1 MHWREH
7 GRRQSLQSAL
17 VLVKITQMD
26 RSTAVTAAD
35 ASGEIREVDGAQ
47 QTTGLLIYRASRLE
61 KLLDPL
67 VQLLAVT
74 QPDNVLAP
82 QTIIAAHPG
91 MKQWLNGALARKY
104 GGGGIAAN
112 LDILLPSPWIDRLAR
127 QQLKQ
132 GAVSLPR
139 YQRQHLRWSI
149 HEVLGGDVAVLG
161 ITDARIAGYL
171 HADGTSQ
178 AGAADQARRR
188 FQLADRLARIY
199 SQYLVY
205 RPDWL
210 RGWEQGRFNV
220 VNGNAAEP
228 VLASTE
234 QRLLAPLW
242 RHLHR
247 KLGAHRGDVVGDLI
261 DHLGH
266 TSAAGEVLH
275 VFGVSHLAP
284 SELAVLR
291 AVARHRLVA
300 LYVPDPCREYWGG
313 LGRTLPALRQ
323 QSADEQVRLDAA
335 QGNDYWADQ
344 AHPLLA
350 SWGRMGQHFIMELA
364 AGEGDVLSDVRH
376 REDEQSLDGM
386 NRLQRVQQGIRAL
399 DPALMDVQLTSPVD
413 PAARADAS
421 LRVHSCHTPLRELEI
436 LRDQLLDALATAD
449 AEGKPIR
456 PADIVVMAPDIQRYA
471 PLIPAVFGVAG
482 HAGGLLPYQLADVAV
497 SRSHSL
503 FGAFRQLLDL
513 PGTRVTAPEVVDLLA
528 VPEVSRR
535 LNLDAAGVAELA
547 EWLKSSRVA
556 WGLDP
561 AFRTRFGVPPIAEH
575 TFGWAMDRMIAGYL
589 MADAA
594 EAERQSAVRLPD
606 GTELAPLTG
615 IHGPAAGYLGALDHL
630 LQEVQTLCD
639 LARESRHAS
648 DWAVELERRFEALF
662 RIDAMD
668 RAARDAKAMVLGF
681 IRTIASEPASADED
695 PLLHFSVVRDLLVER
710 LSAVP
715 EQQRF
720 LMGGI
725 TFCGMVPQRAIPFK
739 VVAVLGLNDGDFPRS
754 GSDAGLDLM
763 ARYRRM
769 GDRDV
774 RSDDRYLFLETLM
787 SARERLHLS
796 YIGEGVKDGK
806 PRNPAP
812 PLAELLAVLD
822 AAAGLR
828 PDDTSADRP
837 WLLRHPLQP
846 FDDRYFDA
854 ADARLFSYNALFA
867 GMHGR
872 GDQADVA
879 PFLDHRDIQPIE
891 VGPTIALRE
900 LHAYYR
906 DPAKQL
912 LEHRMQ
918 VSLDALEDD
927 RLPQDEPIEAK
938 FSALDTVAKRLFF
951 NDALP
956 GWPLTDWPPL
966 RAPDWLR
973 LGGIMPPGR
982 AGELA
987 WQQES
992 GVVGM
997 LLKELAKLP
1006 GFELGAPPGTSCEI
1020 DLAIDGRRVTGQVA
1034 HVYRTMIHGHQHWQL
1049 LRVFGGKNGK
1059 LKNEAE
1065 LGFKERVPMFLDW
1078 ALLRLLSAR
1087 AGGNLPAVRLCPLLD
1102 GDERP
1107 WQQGIQRWD
1116 EVFMQADDT
1125 QRAALLSELEQRLQQ
1140 LLHWWIEAQAAP
1152 RWYFPKSAWAA
1163 INERIHPK
1171 KRAQADDTDADEEDP
1186 KISIGSSWIAG
1197 HGGVGER
1204 DYAPGYSHLLAGDV
1218 EFADDSEEL
1227 KSMAEFAMDLHRCI
1241 SFESSAEISA

>member
-1 MHWREH
+1 MTVGNAGGDFR
-7 GRRQSLQSAL
+7 
-17 VLVKITQMD
+17 D
-26 RSTAVTAAD
+26 
-35 ASGEIREVDGAQ
+35 VDGSE

-74 QPDNVLAP
+74 QPENVLAP
-82 QTIIAAHPG
+82 QIIIAAHPG

-104 GGGGIAAN
+104 GAGGIAAN
-112 LDILLPSPWIDRLAR
+112 LDILLPSPWIDRLAQ
-127 QQLKQ
+127 QQLQ
-132 GAVSLPR
+132 QRAVSLPR

-149 HEVLGGDVAVLG
+149 HEVLAGDVVALG
-161 ITDARIAGYL
+161 ITDVRIASYL
-171 HADGTSQ
+171 HAGGANP
-178 AGAADQARRR
+178 AGGVADQARRR
-188 FQLADRLARIY
+188 FQLADRLARVY

-210 RGWEQGRFNV
+210 RSWEQGRFNV
-220 VNGNAAEP
+220 VTGRAAEP
-228 VLASTE
+228 LLASTE

-242 RHLHR
+242 RHLHE

-261 DHLGH
+261 DHLGRVKA
-266 TSAAGEVLH
+266 TGEALH

-313 LGRTLPALRQ
+313 LGRTLPALRLR
-323 QSADEQVRLDAA
+323 SAEEQARLDAA
-335 QGNDYWADQ
+335 EGNDYWTDQ
-344 AHPLLA
+344 VHPLLA

-376 REDEQSLDGM
+376 REDEQALHDM
-386 NRLQRVQQGIRAL
+386 TRLQRVQQSIRVL
-399 DPALMDVQLTSPVD
+399 DPSLMNVQLDTPIDPV
-413 PAARADAS
+413 ARADAS
-421 LRVHSCHTPLRELEI
+421 LRVHRCHTRLRELEV
-436 LRDQLLDALATAD
+436 LRDQLLDALAAAD
-449 AEGKPIR
+449 ASGQPIR
-456 PADIVVMAPDIQRYA
+456 PADIVVMAPDIQSYV

-513 PGTRVTAPEVVDLLA
+513 PATRVTAPEVVDLLA
-528 VPEVSRR
+528 VPEISRR
-535 LNLDAAGVAELA
+535 LGLDVAGVGELA
-547 EWLKSSRVA
+547 EWVKSSRVA
-556 WGLDP
+556 WALDP
-561 AFRTRFGVPPIAEH
+561 AFRARFGVPPIAEH
-575 TFGWAMDRMIAGYL
+575 TFGWAMDRMLAGYL
-589 MADAA
+589 MADAV
-594 EAERQSAVRLPD
+594 EAERQPSVRLPD

-639 LARESRHAS
+639 LASESRHAS

-662 RIDAMD
+662 RIDLME

-681 IRTIASEPASADED
+681 IRTIASEPASAGED

-796 YIGEGVKDGK
+796 YVGEGVKDGK

-822 AAAGLR
+822 VAAGLR
-828 PDDTSADRP
+828 PDDDKADRP
-837 WLLRHPLQP
+837 WLVRHPLQP
-846 FDDRYFDA
+846 FDGRYFDA
-854 ADARLFSYNALFA
+854 GDARLFSYNALFA

-872 GDQADVA
+872 GDQPDVA
-879 PFLDHRDIQPIE
+879 PFLDRSNAASVEI
-891 VGPTIALRE
+891 GPTIALRE

-912 LEHRMQ
+912 LERRMQ
-918 VSLDALEDD
+918 VSLEALDDD

-956 GWPLTDWPPL
+956 GWPHAAWPPAK
-966 RAPDWLR
+966 APDWLR
-973 LGGIMPPGR
+973 LGGVMPPGR
-982 AGELA
+982 AGEQA

-992 GVVGM
+992 GVVG
-997 LLKELAKLP
+997 LLLEEVARLP
-1006 GFELGAPPGTSCEI
+1006 GFEHGAATGVSGEI
-1020 DLAIDGRRVTGQVA
+1020 DVQIGEHRVTGQVA
-1034 HVYRTMIHGHQHWQL
+1034 QVFRSDGDGDPCWQL
-1049 LRVFGGKNGK
+1049 LRIFGGKNGK
-1059 LKNEAE
+1059 LKKEAE
-1065 LGFKERVPMFLDW
+1065 LDFKERVPMFLDW
-1078 ALLRLLSAR
+1078 ALLRLHSAQ
-1087 AGGNLPAVRLCPLLD
+1087 AGGRLPAVRLCPLLD
-1102 GDERP
+1102 GEERP
-1107 WQQGIQRWD
+1107 WQGGINGWDARFLLGDAAQQAAMLDELQRR
-1116 EVFMQADDT
+1116 VRQ
-1125 QRAALLSELEQRLQQ
+1125 LLS
-1140 LLHWWIEAQAAP
+1140 WWIEAQATP

-1163 INERIHPK
+1163 ISERIYPN
-1171 KRAQADDTDADEEDP
+1171 KRSSKSADPDHVDEP
-1186 KISIGSSWIAG
+1186 GQLNIGSSWIAD

-1218 EFADDSEEL
+1218 DFAHGTAEL
-1227 KSMAEFAMDLHRCI
+1227 ESLAGFALDLYRSI
-1241 SFESSAEISA
+1241 SFDAIAEVST

>member
-1 MHWREH
+1 
-7 GRRQSLQSAL
+7 
-17 VLVKITQMD
+17 
-26 RSTAVTAAD
+26 VTAAGGD
-35 ASGEIREVDGAQ
+35 IREVEGER

-91 MKQWLNGALARKY
+91 MRHWLNGALARKY
-104 GGGGIAAN
+104 GAGGIAAN

-127 QQLKQ
+127 QQLGQ
-132 GAVSLPR
+132 RAVSLPR

-161 ITDARIAGYL
+161 ISDARVTSYL
-171 HADGTSQ
+171 RADGTHPS
-178 AGAADQARRR
+178 GGVADQARRR

-199 SQYLVY
+199 SQSLVY

-210 RGWEQGRFNV
+210 RGWERGHFSLV
-220 VNGNAAEP
+220 TGNAAEP

-242 RHLHR
+242 KHLHV

-261 DHLGH
+261 GQLGRVE
-266 TSAAGEVLH
+266 AGGEALH

-313 LGRTLPALRQ
+313 LGRTLPALRLQ
-323 QSADEQVRLDAA
+323 GAEEQARLDAA
-335 QGNDYWADQ
+335 EGNDYWADQ

-376 REDEQSLDGM
+376 REDEQALHGM

-399 DPALMDVQLTSPVD
+399 DPSLMNVRLDMPID
-413 PAARADAS
+413 RAARADAS
-421 LRVHSCHTPLRELEI
+421 LRVHSCHTRLRELEV
-436 LRDQLLDALATAD
+436 LRDQLLDAIAGTDAD
-449 AEGKPIR
+449 GQPIR
-456 PADIVVMAPDIQRYA
+456 PADIVVMAPDIQAYV

-503 FGAFRQLLDL
+503 FGAFRKLLDL

-528 VPEVSRR
+528 VPEICRR
-535 LNLDAAGVAELA
+535 LGLDAAGVDELA
-547 EWLKSSRVA
+547 EWLKASRVA
-556 WGLDP
+556 WALDP
-561 AFRTRFGVPPIAEH
+561 AFRARFGVPPIAEH
-575 TFGWAMDRMIAGYL
+575 TFGWAMDRMLAGYL

-594 EAERQSAVRLPD
+594 EAERQPSVHLPD

-639 LARESRHAS
+639 QSAETRRAS
-648 DWAVELERRFEALF
+648 SWASELERRFEALF
-662 RIDAMD
+662 RIDPMD
-668 RAARDAKAMVLGF
+668 RAARDAQAMVLGF
-681 IRTIASEPASADED
+681 IRTITSEPTAAGED

-720 LMGGI
+720 LMGGV

-763 ARYRRM
+763 ARYRRL

-828 PDDTSADRP
+828 PDDDEADRP

-846 FDDRYFDA
+846 FDSRYVDA
-854 ADARLFSYNALFA
+854 RDGRLFSYNALFA
-867 GMHGR
+867 GMQGR
-872 GDQADVA
+872 GDQAEVA
-879 PFLDHRDIQPIE
+879 PFLDHGGTAGIDP
-891 VGPTIALRE
+891 GATIALRE

-906 DPAKQL
+906 DPARQL

-918 VSLDALEDD
+918 VSLDALADD
-927 RLPQDEPIEAK
+927 RLPQDEPIEAR
-938 FSALDTVAKRLFF
+938 FAALDTVARKLFF

-956 GWPLTDWPPL
+956 GWPHAAWPPAT
-966 RAPDWLR
+966 APDWLR
-973 LGGIMPPGR
+973 LGGVMPPGR
-982 AGELA
+982 AGQQA

-992 GVVGM
+992 AVVG
-997 LLKELAKLP
+997 LLLQDAAKLP
-1006 GFELGAPPGTSCEI
+1006 GFEHAAPAGGSCGI
-1020 DLAIDGRRVTGQVA
+1020 DVPIGGYRVTGQVT
-1034 HVYRTMIHGHQHWQL
+1034 HVHRSSIDDGECWQL
-1049 LRVFGGKNGK
+1049 LRVFGGNGDR
-1059 LKNEAE
+1059 LKKEAE
-1065 LGFKERVPMFLDW
+1065 LGFRERVPMFLDW
-1078 ALLRLLSAR
+1078 ALLRLHSAR
-1087 AGGNLPAVRLCPLLD
+1087 AGGTLPALRLRPLLD

-1107 WQQGIQRWD
+1107 WQDGINDWD
-1116 EVFMQADDT
+1116 ARFMAVDDAG
-1125 QRAALLSELEQRLQQ
+1125 RAALLGELERRLQRL
-1140 LLHWWIEAQAAP
+1140 LGWWIEAQSAP

-1163 INERIHPK
+1163 ISERIYPK
-1171 KRAQADDTDADEEDP
+1171 KRTRRSSDLEAADEPARID
-1186 KISIGSSWIAG
+1186 IGSSWIAG

-1204 DYAPGYSHLLAGDV
+1204 DYAPGYSHLLAGEVD
-1218 EFADDSEEL
+1218 FAEGSAEL
-1227 KSMAEFAMDLHRCI
+1227 AALAEFALTLYRCI
-1241 SFESSAEISA
+1241 SFDASVEVSA

>member
-1 MHWREH
+1 
-7 GRRQSLQSAL
+7 
-17 VLVKITQMD
+17 
-26 RSTAVTAAD
+26 VTAASAGGD
-35 ASGEIREVDGAQ
+35 IREVEGEQ

-67 VQLLAVT
+67 MSLLAVT
-74 QPDNVLAP
+74 QPDHVLAP

-91 MKQWLNGALARKY
+91 MKQWLNGALARAY
-104 GGGGIAAN
+104 GAGGIAAN
-112 LDILLPSPWIDRLAR
+112 LDILLPSAWIDRLA
-127 QQLKQ
+127 QEQL
-132 GAVSLPR
+132 GRRAVSLPR

-149 HEVLGGDVAVLG
+149 HEVLRGDVAALG
-161 ITDARIAGYL
+161 ITDARIASYL
-171 HADGTSQ
+171 QADGTQ
-178 AGAADQARRR
+178 AGGAADQARRR

-210 RGWEQGRFNV
+210 RGWEQGHFHLV
-220 VNGNAAEP
+220 TGHAAEP
-228 VLASTE
+228 LLASTE

-242 RHLHR
+242 RHLHEH
-247 KLGAHRGDVVGDLI
+247 LGPHRGDVVGDLI
-261 DHLGH
+261 AHLERG
-266 TSAAGEVLH
+266 TPGGEALH

-313 LGRTLPALRQ
+313 LGRTLPALRL
-323 QSADEQVRLDAA
+323 QSAQEQARLDAA

-376 REDEQSLDGM
+376 REDEQVFHGRD
-386 NRLQRVQQGIRAL
+386 RLQRVQQSIRAL
-399 DPALMDVQLTSPVD
+399 DPAMMNVELATPID
-413 PAARADAS
+413 ARARADAS
-421 LRVHSCHTPLRELEI
+421 LRVHSCHTRLRELEV
-436 LRDQLLDALATAD
+436 LRDQLLDALAAGDAD
-449 AEGKPIR
+449 GQPLR
-456 PADIVVMAPDIQRYA
+456 PADIVVMAPDILSYV

-503 FGAFRQLLDL
+503 FGAFRQLLDV

-528 VPEVSRR
+528 VPEISRR
-535 LNLDAAGVAELA
+535 LGLDAGAVSELG

-556 WGLDP
+556 WALDP
-561 AFRTRFGVPPIAEH
+561 AFRARFGVPPIAEH
-575 TFGWAMDRMIAGYL
+575 TFGWAMDRMLAGYL

-594 EAERQSAVRLPD
+594 DAERQPSVQLAD

-630 LQEVQTLCD
+630 LQEIQTLCD
-639 LARESRHAS
+639 LASESRLAS
-648 DWAVELERRFEALF
+648 DWAAELERRFEALF
-662 RIDAMD
+662 RVDPMD
-668 RAARDAKAMVLGF
+668 RAARDAKALVLGF
-681 IRTIASEPASADED
+681 IRSLASEPAGACVD
-695 PLLHFSVVRDLLVER
+695 PLLHFSVVRDLLVDR

-715 EQQRF
+715 EHQRF
-720 LMGGI
+720 LMGGV

-787 SARERLHLS
+787 SARQRLHLS

-828 PDDTSADRP
+828 PDDDKSERP
-837 WLLRHPLQP
+837 WLVRHPLQP
-846 FDDRYFDA
+846 FDARYFDA

-879 PFLDHRDIQPIE
+879 PFLDHGSAPALE
-891 VGPTIALRE
+891 MGPTIALRE

-912 LEHRMQ
+912 LAHRMQ

-927 RLPQDEPIEAK
+927 RLPQDEPIEAR

-956 GWPLTDWPPL
+956 GWPNADWPPAQ
-966 RAPDWLR
+966 APDWLR
-973 LGGIMPPGR
+973 LGGAMPPGR
-982 AGELA
+982 AGEQA
-987 WQQES
+987 WRQES
-992 GVVGM
+992 AVVGLM
-997 LLKELAKLP
+997 LQQVAHLP
-1006 GFELGAPPGTSCEI
+1006 GFAHGAPAGGPVEMDVSIGTH
-1020 DLAIDGRRVTGQVA
+1020 RVIGQVA
-1034 HVYRTMIHGHQHWQL
+1034 HVHATQVDGAEHWQL
-1049 LRVFGGKNGK
+1049 LRVFSGKGGK
-1059 LKNEAE
+1059 LKKEPE

-1078 ALLRLLSAR
+1078 ALLRLHSAG
-1087 AGGNLPAVRLCPLLD
+1087 AGANIPAVRLCPLLD
-1102 GDERP
+1102 GNEHRWQEGINGWDER
-1107 WQQGIQRWD
+1107 
-1116 EVFMQADDT
+1116 FMRADDA
-1125 QRAALLSELEQRLQQ
+1125 QRAGMREELERRLQQ
-1140 LLHWWIEAQAAP
+1140 LIDWWVEAQAAP

-1163 INERIHPK
+1163 IADRVYAT
-1171 KRAQADDTDADEEDP
+1171 AQGASSSAVEETDKP
-1186 KISIGSSWIAG
+1186 SRLSIGANWIAG

-1204 DYAPGYSHLLAGDV
+1204 DYAPGYSHLLAGEVD
-1218 EFADDSEEL
+1218 FAVGSAEL
-1227 KSMAEFAMDLHRCI
+1227 QSLADFAMALHRCI
-1241 SFESSAEISA
+1241 SFDLVGEVAA

>member
-1 MHWREH
+1 M
-7 GRRQSLQSAL
+7 
-17 VLVKITQMD
+17 
-26 RSTAVTAAD
+26 TAGNAGGD
-35 ASGEIREVDGAQ
+35 IREVEGAQ

-74 QPDNVLAP
+74 QPDHVLAP

-91 MKQWLNGALARKY
+91 MKQWLNGALAREY
-104 GGGGIAAN
+104 GAGGIAAN
-112 LDILLPSPWIDRLAR
+112 LDILLPSAWIDRLAQEQL
-127 QQLKQ
+127 QQR
-132 GAVSLPR
+132 AVSLPR

-149 HEVLGGDVAVLG
+149 HEVLGGDVAALG
-161 ITDARIAGYL
+161 ISDARIASYL
-171 HADGTSQ
+171 RPEGAQ
-178 AGAADQARRR
+178 AGGGAEQARRR

-210 RGWEQGRFNV
+210 RGWEQGRFSLV
-220 VNGNAAEP
+220 TGHAAEP
-228 VLASTE
+228 LLASTE

-242 RHLHR
+242 RHLHEQ
-247 KLGAHRGDVVGDLI
+247 LGPHRGDVVGDLI
-261 DHLGH
+261 DHLEQGGH
-266 TSAAGEVLH
+266 GGEALH

-291 AVARHRLVA
+291 AAARQRLVA

-313 LGRTLPALRQ
+313 LGRTLPALRLQ
-323 QSADEQVRLDAA
+323 TVQEQARLDAA

-376 REDEQSLDGM
+376 REDEQVVHGM
-386 NRLQRVQQGIRAL
+386 DRLQRVQQSIRAL
-399 DPALMDVQLTSPVD
+399 DPALMDVALATPVD
-413 PAARADAS
+413 THARADAS
-421 LRVHSCHTPLRELEI
+421 LRVHSCHTRLRELEV

-449 AEGKPIR
+449 ADGQPLR
-456 PADIVVMAPDIQRYA
+456 PADIVVMAPDIQSYV
-471 PLIPAVFGVAG
+471 PLISAVFGVAG
-482 HAGGLLPYQLADVAV
+482 QAGGLLPYQLADVAV

-503 FGAFRQLLDL
+503 FGAFRQLLDV

-528 VPEVSRR
+528 VPEIARR
-535 LNLDAAGVAELA
+535 LGLDAGGVSELG

-556 WGLDP
+556 WALDP

-575 TFGWAMDRMIAGYL
+575 TFGWAMDRMLAGYL

-594 EAERQSAVRLPD
+594 DAGRQPSVQLAD

-615 IHGPAAGYLGALDHL
+615 IHGPAAGHLGALDHL
-630 LQEVQTLCD
+630 LQEIQTLCD
-639 LARESRHAS
+639 LAGESRLAS

-662 RIDAMD
+662 RVDPLD
-668 RAARDAKAMVLGF
+668 RAARDAKALVLGF
-681 IRTIASEPASADED
+681 IRSLASEPAGAGAD
-695 PLLHFSVVRDLLVER
+695 PLLHFSVVRDLLVDR
-710 LSAVP
+710 LAAVP

-720 LMGGI
+720 LMGGV
-725 TFCGMVPQRAIPFK
+725 TFCGMVPQRAIPFQ

-754 GSDAGLDLM
+754 ASDAGLDLM

-787 SARERLHLS
+787 SARRRLHLS
-796 YIGEGVKDGK
+796 YIGEGVQDGK

-828 PDDTSADRP
+828 PDDEQRERP

-846 FDDRYFDA
+846 FDARYFDA

-872 GDQADVA
+872 GEQADVA
-879 PFLDHRDIQPIE
+879 PFLDHGNAPAPE
-891 VGPTIALRE
+891 LGPTIALRE

-912 LEHRMQ
+912 LAHRMQ

-927 RLPQDEPIEAK
+927 RLPQDEPIEAS
-938 FSALDTVAKRLFF
+938 FAALDTVAKTLFF

-956 GWPLTDWPPL
+956 GWPHVAWPPAQ
-966 RAPDWLR
+966 APDWLR
-973 LGGIMPPGR
+973 LGGAMPPGR
-982 AGELA
+982 AGTQA

-992 GVVGM
+992 SLIG
-997 LLKELAKLP
+997 LLLQEAGRLP
-1006 GFELGAPPGTSCEI
+1006 GFAHGAPAAGSREL
-1020 DLAIDGRRVTGQVA
+1020 DLPLGRHRVIGQVA
-1034 HVYRTMIHGHQHWQL
+1034 QVYAAAVDDGEQWHL
-1049 LRVFGGKNGK
+1049 LRVFSGSGGKLPK
-1059 LKNEAE
+1059 EAE
-1065 LGFKERVPMFLDW
+1065 LSFKERVPMFLDW
-1078 ALLRLLSAR
+1078 ALLRLHSAR
-1087 AGGNLPAVRLCPLLD
+1087 AGGSLPAVRLRALVG
-1102 GDERP
+1102 GDARP
-1107 WQQGIQRWD
+1107 WQDGINRRD
-1116 EVFMQADDT
+1116 EDFMRADPA
-1125 QRAALLSELEQRLQQ
+1125 QRAGLLAELEQRLQQ
-1140 LLHWWIEAQAAP
+1140 LLDWWVEAQAAP

-1163 INERIHPK
+1163 ISARRPNAGAGH
-1171 KRAQADDTDADEEDP
+1171 AADADERP
-1186 KISIGSSWIAG
+1186 APPSVGSSWIAT

-1204 DYAPGYSHLLAGDV
+1204 DYAPGYSHLLAGEVD
-1218 EFADDSEEL
+1218 FAPGSAEL
-1227 KSMAEFAMDLHRCI
+1227 ASMTQFALALHRCI
-1241 SFESSAEISA
+1241 SFDDAMELPA

>member
-1 MHWREH
+1 MA
-7 GRRQSLQSAL
+7 GG
-17 VLVKITQMD
+17 D
-26 RSTAVTAAD
+26 
-35 ASGEIREVDGAQ
+35 IREVEGGE

-74 QPDNVLAP
+74 QPDNALAP

-104 GGGGIAAN
+104 GAGGIAAN
-112 LDILLPSPWIDRLAR
+112 LDILLPSPWIDRLAQ
-127 QQLKQ
+127 QQLQ
-132 GAVSLPR
+132 QRAVSLPR

-149 HEVLGGDVAVLG
+149 HEVLGGDVAALG
-161 ITDARIAGYL
+161 ITDARIASYL
-171 HADGTSQ
+171 QMDGSGVS
-178 AGAADQARRR
+178 GAADHARRR

-220 VNGNAAEP
+220 ATGSAAEP
-228 VLASTE
+228 ALASTE

-242 RHLHR
+242 RHLHET
-247 KLGAHRGDVVGDLI
+247 LGAHRGDVVGELI
-261 DHLGH
+261 DHLARV
-266 TSAAGEVLH
+266 TATGEALH

-291 AVARHRLVA
+291 ALARHRLVA

-313 LGRTLPALRQ
+313 LGRTLPDLRL
-323 QSADEQVRLDAA
+323 QSTQEQARLEAAD
-335 QGNDYWADQ
+335 GNDYWVDQ

-376 REDEQSLDGM
+376 RDDEQSLHAM
-386 NRLQRVQQGIRAL
+386 TRLQCVQQSIRAL
-399 DPALMDVQLTSPVD
+399 APDLMDVHLIQPIDPV
-413 PAARADAS
+413 ARADAS
-421 LRVHSCHTPLRELEI
+421 LRVHSCHTRLRELEV
-436 LRDQLLDALATAD
+436 LRDQLLDALASAD
-449 AEGKPIR
+449 AQGHPIR
-456 PADIVVMAPDIQRYA
+456 PADIVVMAPDIQSYV

-513 PGTRVTAPEVVDLLA
+513 PGTRVTAPEIVDLLA
-528 VPEVSRR
+528 VPEIARR
-535 LNLDAAGVAELA
+535 LGLDVAGVGELA
-547 EWLKSSRVA
+547 EWLKASRVA
-556 WGLDP
+556 WALDP
-561 AFRTRFGVPPIAEH
+561 AFRARFGVPPIAEH
-575 TFGWAMDRMIAGYL
+575 TFGWAMDRMLAGYL

-594 EAERQSAVRLPD
+594 DAERQRSVRLPD
-606 GTELAPLTG
+606 GCELAPLTG

-639 LARESRHAS
+639 LAAESRHAS

-662 RIDAMD
+662 RIDVMD

-681 IRTIASEPASADED
+681 IRTIASEPAGAEED

-715 EQQRF
+715 EHQRF

-739 VVAVLGLNDGDFPRS
+739 LVAVLGLNDGDFPRS

-763 ARYRRM
+763 TRYRRM

-822 AAAGLR
+822 SAAGLQ
-828 PDDTSADRP
+828 PDDTAADRP

-846 FDDRYFDA
+846 FDSRYFDA
-854 ADARLFSYNALFA
+854 DDTRLFSYNALFA
-867 GMHGR
+867 AMHGR
-872 GDQADVA
+872 GDQPDVA
-879 PFLDHRDIQPIE
+879 PFLDHSNVAPVAIGE
-891 VGPTIALRE
+891 TIALRE

-906 DPAKQL
+906 DPARQL
-912 LEHRMQ
+912 LERRMQ
-918 VSLDALEDD
+918 ISLDALEDD
-927 RLPQDEPIEAK
+927 RLAQDEPIDAR
-938 FSALDTVAKRLFF
+938 FAAIDMVVKRLFF

-956 GWPLTDWPPL
+956 RWPQQPWPPA

-973 LGGIMPPGR
+973 LGGVMPPGR
-982 AGELA
+982 PGEQA

-992 GVVGM
+992 AVVG
-997 LLKELAKLP
+997 LLLQALERVP
-1006 GFELGAPPGTSCEI
+1006 GFERGAPAGSACEI
-1020 DLAIDGRRVTGQVA
+1020 DVVIDDHRITGLVVD
-1034 HVYRTMIHGHQHWQL
+1034 VYRTEADGHVCLQL
-1049 LRVFGGKNGK
+1049 LRVFGGNGT
-1059 LKNEAE
+1059 LKKEAE
-1065 LGFKERVPMFLDW
+1065 LGFRERVPMFLEW
-1078 ALLRLLSAR
+1078 ALLRLQSAR
-1087 AGGNLPAVRLCPLLD
+1087 AGGVLPAVRLCPLLD

-1107 WQQGIQRWD
+1107 WQSGINQWD
-1116 EVFMQADDT
+1116 EAFMQAADT
-1125 QRAALLSELEQRLQQ
+1125 ARAVLLDQLEQRLRQ
-1140 LLHWWIEAQAAP
+1140 LIAWWIEAQSRP
-1152 RWYFPKSAWAA
+1152 RWYFPKSSWAT
-1163 INERIHPK
+1163 ISDGIYPK
-1171 KRAQADDTDADEEDP
+1171 TRAGKPADAEGDDAP
-1186 KISIGSSWIAG
+1186 AQISLGASWIAG
-1197 HGGVGER
+1197 HGGIGER

-1218 EFADDSEEL
+1218 EFADGSAEL
-1227 KSMAEFAMDLHRCI
+1227 KSLAEFALALYRCI
-1241 SFESSAEISA
+1241 SPDASAEVSA

>member
-1 MHWREH
+1 M
-7 GRRQSLQSAL
+7 
-17 VLVKITQMD
+17 
-26 RSTAVTAAD
+26 TAAG
-35 ASGEIREVDGAQ
+35 ASGEIREVEGEQ

-67 VQLLAVT
+67 TQLLAVT

-82 QTIIAAHPG
+82 QIIIAAHPG
-91 MKQWLNGALARKY
+91 MKQWLNGALAHKY
-104 GGGGIAAN
+104 GAGGIAAN
-112 LDILLPSPWIDRLAR
+112 LDILLPSPWIDRLAQ
-127 QQLKQ
+127 QQLGQ
-132 GAVSLPR
+132 RAVSLPR

-149 HEVLGGDVAVLG
+149 HEVLGGDVKTLG
-161 ITDARIAGYL
+161 ITDARIASYL
-171 HADGTSQ
+171 QANGTNPSG
-178 AGAADQARRR
+178 GAADQARRR

-210 RGWEQGRFNV
+210 RGWEEGRLNV
-220 VNGNAAEP
+220 VTGNAAEP

-242 RHLHR
+242 KHLHQR
-247 KLGAHRGDVVGDLI
+247 LGAHRGDVVGDLI
-261 DHLGH
+261 DRLGRVNA
-266 TSAAGEVLH
+266 TGEALH

-313 LGRTLPALRQ
+313 LAPTLPALRV
-323 QSADEQVRLDAA
+323 QSAEEQARLEAA
-335 QGNDYWADQ
+335 EGNDYWADQ
-344 AHPLLA
+344 PHPLLA

-364 AGEGDVLSDVRH
+364 AGEGDVLCDVRH
-376 REDEQSLDGM
+376 REDEQALHGM

-399 DPALMDVQLTSPVD
+399 DPSLMDVPLATPIDASE
-413 PAARADAS
+413 RADAS
-421 LRVHSCHTPLRELEI
+421 LRVHSCHTRLRELEV

-449 AEGKPIR
+449 ASGQPMR
-456 PADIVVMAPDIQRYA
+456 PADIVVMAPDIQSYV

-513 PGTRVTAPEVVDLLA
+513 PGSRVTAPEVVDLLA
-528 VPEVSRR
+528 VPEISRR
-535 LNLDAAGVAELA
+535 LSLDASGVSELA
-547 EWLKSSRVA
+547 QWLRSSRVA
-556 WGLDP
+556 WALDP
-561 AFRTRFGVPPIAEH
+561 AFRARFGVPPIAEH
-575 TFGWAMDRMIAGYL
+575 TFGWAMDRMLAGYL
-589 MADAA
+589 MADAG
-594 EAERQSAVRLPD
+594 EAERQPSVRLPD

-615 IHGPAAGYLGALDHL
+615 IHGPSAGYLGALDHL
-630 LQEVQTLCD
+630 LREIQTLCD
-639 LARESRHAS
+639 LASESRLAS

-662 RIDAMD
+662 RIDLMD

-681 IRTIASEPASADED
+681 IRTLGSEPASAAED

-715 EQQRF
+715 EHQRF

-754 GSDAGLDLM
+754 SSDAGLDLM

-812 PLAELLAVLD
+812 PLAELLAVLE

-828 PDDTSADRP
+828 PDDTQADRP

-846 FDDRYFDA
+846 FDARYFDA
-854 ADARLFSYNALFA
+854 GDARLFSYNALFA

-872 GDQADVA
+872 GDQPDVA
-879 PFLDHRDIQPIE
+879 PFLDRRDAKATE
-891 VGPTIALRE
+891 IARTVPLRE
-900 LHAYYR
+900 LHAYYQ
-906 DPAKQL
+906 DPARQL
-912 LEHRMQ
+912 LERRMQ
-918 VSLDALEDD
+918 VSLEALEDD

-938 FSALDTVAKRLFF
+938 FSALDTVSKKLFF

-956 GWPLTDWPPL
+956 GWPNAEWPPAK
-966 RAPDWLR
+966 APDWLR
-973 LGGIMPPGR
+973 LGGVMPPGR
-982 AGELA
+982 AGQQA

-992 GVVGM
+992 DVVG
-997 LLKELAKLP
+997 LLLQEVARLP
-1006 GFELGAPPGTSCEI
+1006 SFEHGAPAGSSGKVDVLI
-1020 DLAIDGRRVTGQVA
+1020 DDHRVTGQIA
-1034 HVYRTMIHGHQHWQL
+1034 HVYRTEIDGAEQWQL

-1059 LKNEAE
+1059 LKKEAE

-1078 ALLRLLSAR
+1078 ALLRLDSAR
-1087 AGGNLPAVRLCPLLD
+1087 AGGSVPAVRLRPLLD
-1102 GDERP
+1102 GDERR
-1107 WQQGIQRWD
+1107 WQDGINGWD
-1116 EVFMQADDT
+1116 ETFMQADT
-1125 QRAALLSELEQRLQQ
+1125 LQRTAMLGALEQRLRQ
-1140 LLHWWIEAQAAP
+1140 LLGWWIEAQSAP

-1163 INERIHPK
+1163 ISDQLYPK
-1171 KRAQADDTDADEEDP
+1171 KRAGKSADVEVVDEP
-1186 KISIGSSWIAG
+1186 ASLSIGSSWIAG

-1218 EFADDSEEL
+1218 DFSDGSVEL
-1227 KSMAEFAMDLHRCI
+1227 KSLAEFATALHHCI
-1241 SFESSAEISA
+1241 SFDVSAEVSA